1 MCSSRRDFVHECR
14 TRQRAAH
21 VTSMGTGASCASE
34 LDVIEEDGAAS
45 TGGEASGSL
54 EITVKLDAALST
66 SGSLGNGAATTASSP
81 ITNYEV
87 LRKIGRGSYGT
98 VFLVRD
104 QRDGLYYCAKQV
116 MLELGSEEERRAA
129 ELEVATLRKLDHPS
143 VVAYHEHFLYED
155 AAAGQSL
162 CLVMAYCEG
171 GDLARL
177 IKTHAEKVL
186 WAPIALNHASNAASD
201 CMLSV
206 I

>member
-1 MCSSRRDFVHECR
+1 
-14 TRQRAAH
+14 
-21 VTSMGTGASCASE
+21 MGTGASCASE

-45 TGGEASGSL
+45 TGCNAS
-54 EITVKLDAALST
+54 VKLDAALST
-66 SGSLGNGAATTASSP
+66 SGSLGNGATSTASSP

-177 IKTHAEKVL
+177 IKTHAEKVRR
-186 WAPIALNHASNAASD
+186 APIGLNR
-201 CMLSV
+201 L
-206 I
+206 

>member
-1 MCSSRRDFVHECR
+1 
-14 TRQRAAH
+14 
-21 VTSMGTGASCASE
+21 MGTGASCASE

-129 ELEVATLRKLDHPS
+129 ELEEDLEEAYQQIERLR
-143 VVAYHEHFLYED
+143 V
-155 AAAGQSL
+155 
-162 CLVMAYCEG
+162 
-171 GDLARL
+171 R
-177 IKTHAEKVL
+177 
-186 WAPIALNHASNAASD
+186 NAALLD
-201 CMLSV
+201 RERKRRGV
-206 I
+206 G